1 MQEFDFSIENL
12 KGIDNRVADALSRHP
27 IPPEPQSICSLRVSG
42 YSPQEIALWQ
52 QGDASIKEQV
62 LRLQE
67 LAPAKAKTPA
77 DNHFRLCKGVLY
89 RTNSST
95 NGKKYQLVVPS
106 ILRRDILQSC
116 HASTTSGHFG
126 VQKTQAKVSERFWWP
141 NMSADVRAFVASCYF
156 CQTHKHPT
164 GLIEGKLQ
172 PIAIPAKPFSLMGI
186 DHIGPIRRT
195 ARGNKHILVAVDYFS
210 KWIIA
215 NPCPISSIKK

>member
-77 DNHFRLCKGVLY
+77 DNHFRLCKGQGVECC
-89 RTNSST
+89 RTIFYSYCRKWRGRES
-95 NGKKYQLVVPS
+95 
-106 ILRRDILQSC
+106 
-116 HASTTSGHFG
+116 
-126 VQKTQAKVSERFWWP
+126 
-141 NMSADVRAFVASCYF
+141 
-156 CQTHKHPT
+156 
-164 GLIEGKLQ
+164 
-172 PIAIPAKPFSLMGI
+172 
-186 DHIGPIRRT
+186 RT
-195 ARGNKHILVAVDYFS
+195 
-210 KWIIA
+210 
-215 NPCPISSIKK
+215 